1 MQSISRS
8 KTDPRGNVCTL
19 SVRVAHVLRLLS
31 PYAVRYSTL
40 NSTLPWDSL
49 PPAKLLCDSVITSI
63 RRFSIDETSFDKH
76 NRFSLNTSPVHGK
89 NSVSVYL
96 ASHRAKNCNIIC
108 VQWRYDDFIVHCFEK
123 NHAPSTYSN
132 LYAHCT
138 IPGGSAGK
146 QLGDERLPSII
157 GWSCFFSIWIITL
170 SQYYVGWD
178 SAVFFLSF
186 FFFVKKKQFE
196 SFGLALRLRPTDFR
210 HISWPWMFLGHKWL
224 LMAMFRLKTRPEN
237 IPNTRDSEFC
247 KLDWICWM
255 LSCITIFKAAFFD
268 LLWYLVFAGGY
279 LPGFLGASFSQ
290 SHVTWDAGLMVRWS
304 LLGGWIFFWFM
315 E

>member
-1 MQSISRS
+1 MSRAIKRKTRPANQASWIIKPSTPWQDTCKVHYRARSNPGMQSISRS
-8 KTDPRGNVCTL
+8 KTDPRGNVCNL
-19 SVRVAHVLRLLS
+19 SVRVAHVLHLLS

-63 RRFSIDETSFDKH
+63 GGFSIDETSFDKH

-108 VQWRYDDFIVHCFEK
+108 TVYDDLTVHCFEK
-123 NHAPSTYSN
+123 IHAPSTYSN

-157 GWSCFFSIWIITL
+157 GWSCFF
-170 SQYYVGWD
+170 
-178 SAVFFLSF
+178 
-186 FFFVKKKQFE
+186 
-196 SFGLALRLRPTDFR
+196 
-210 HISWPWMFLGHKWL
+210 
-224 LMAMFRLKTRPEN
+224 
-237 IPNTRDSEFC
+237 
-247 KLDWICWM
+247 
-255 LSCITIFKAAFFD
+255 FFD
-268 LLWYLVFAGGY
+268 LDNH
-279 LPGFLGASFSQ
+279 S
-290 SHVTWDAGLMVRWS
+290 
-304 LLGGWIFFWFM
+304 
-315 E
+315 